1 MRLAR
6 WTIASPKRLAP
17 LCGYKVAGEP
27 RAGYRA
33 GFGAGAITRALKLR
47 HTQSSGVA
55 HKSCGDGQIMRKA
68 FAVSGRMPSCSEP
81 APEGLS
87 ASVTARSFARSSG
100 REATAKAEDSRMPSR
115 WCSRASGAGAHQ
127 FTPAK
132 HTHEGRHQQHPN

>member
-1 MRLAR
+1 VLIRAMRLAR

-55 HKSCGDGQIMRKA
+55 HKSCGDRQIMRKA
-68 FAVSGRMPSCSEP
+68 LQFQDGCH
-81 APEGLS
+81 
-87 ASVTARSFARSSG
+87 
-100 REATAKAEDSRMPSR
+100 
-115 WCSRASGAGAHQ
+115 RAANLPRRGC
-127 FTPAK
+127 P
-132 HTHEGRHQQHPN
+132 HP